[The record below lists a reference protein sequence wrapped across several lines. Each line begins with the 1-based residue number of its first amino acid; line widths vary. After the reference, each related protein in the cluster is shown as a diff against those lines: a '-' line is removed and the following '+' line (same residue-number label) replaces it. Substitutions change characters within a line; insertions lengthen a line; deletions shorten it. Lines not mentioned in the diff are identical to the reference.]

1 MKKQLAKKGENVDQ
15 LFQRVGCLTFERL
28 LAKESASESRRESK
42 GKFINFQNKFIFF
55 SSFVICKSKLY
66 KTQQV
71 ISDIGPKR
79 IMVDEDFHRKTRDQN
94 CPGSFSKESF
104 LIFLIKILIF
114 VP

>member
-55 SSFVICKSKLY
+55 HLLSFVKANFIKLN
-66 KTQQV
+66 K
-71 ISDIGPKR
+71 
-79 IMVDEDFHRKTRDQN
+79 
-94 CPGSFSKESF
+94 
-104 LIFLIKILIF
+104 
-114 VP
+114 